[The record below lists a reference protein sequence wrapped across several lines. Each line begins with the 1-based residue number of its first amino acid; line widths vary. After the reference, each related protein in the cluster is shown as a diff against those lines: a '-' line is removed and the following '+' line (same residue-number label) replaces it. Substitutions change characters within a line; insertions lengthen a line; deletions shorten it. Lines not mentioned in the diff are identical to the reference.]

1 MNVLFAGLAMF
12 VFVFL
17 KAFQQRNVAF
27 DAPAWVVII
36 TSLFMAA
43 TEVYVITA
51 IVLEG
56 YSVPLVASI
65 GLGAGIG
72 AVLAM
77 RLHGLLFKREGR

>member
-1 MNVLFAGLAMF
+1 MNVLLAGLAMF

-27 DAPAWVVII
+27 DAPAWVVIV

-43 TEVYVITA
+43 TEVYVIAA

-56 YSVPLVASI
+56 YSIPLVASI
-65 GLGAGIG
+65 GSGAGLGA
-72 AVLAM
+72 VCAM
-77 RLHGLLFKREGR
+77 RLHKRIFGEQG